1 MQFAGLCQ
9 AIVPVFEAV
18 APTVAS
24 TVASLSPGVA
34 FAGGVAV
41 GVGVGVVVGVGC
53 FVLAGAINSSLY
65 KNNRAERFEK
75 CQQCAERDYQ
85 RLDEYVG
92 MLTTVPD
99 AVPPLRRRMSRKGE
113 LKAFMDELKR
123 RFDATPTPVVCG
135 IIEVFFVGLVSSGK
149 SSLINALLGSKVCRT
164 GLDRTTTEVR
174 RVGCVPMPGGVKAEL
189 YDCPGCDKE
198 FDYRTTQW
206 VDSVATAHVF
216 VVVYKDTIEYI
227 EEMLCILGAMNKRFL
242 FVRTHCDCAEED
254 EIAGVLERDA
264 KRFCDLLGRPCVCVG
279 VCARNPQMLPRG
291 WEDFQARLMA
301 ECAAAVAAGR

>member
-41 GVGVGVVVGVGC
+41 GVGVGC

-75 CQQCAERDYQ
+75 CQQYAERDYQ

-149 SSLINALLGSKVCRT
+149 SSLINALLGSKVCKKDI
-164 GLDRTTTEVR
+164 GDAML
-174 RVGCVPMPGGVKAEL
+174 VGDLIIADLKVEL
-189 YDCPGCDKE
+189 YDCPGIVSD
-198 FDYRTTQW
+198 FGTDGLRAAD
-206 VDSVATAHVF
+206 VL
-216 VVVYKDTIEYI
+216 VVVYKDSIDYI
-227 EEMLCILGAMNKRFL
+227 EEFVSIAVTMNKRFL